1 MISSNEQ
8 RKMSTE
14 KQSLIE
20 WVTQL
25 NDTLFIQPNDDI
37 ALKALDEQ
45 VDPSLV
51 TKYATLIR

>member
-1 MISSNEQ
+1 
-8 RKMSTE
+8 MSTE